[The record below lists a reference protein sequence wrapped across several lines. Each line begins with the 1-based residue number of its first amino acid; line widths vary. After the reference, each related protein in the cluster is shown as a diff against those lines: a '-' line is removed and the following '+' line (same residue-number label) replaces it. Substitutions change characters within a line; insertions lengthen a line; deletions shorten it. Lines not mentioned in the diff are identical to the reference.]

1 MAAASTS
8 GTPAGMREMM
18 KKATTEMLILFLLRH
33 KEMYTYEMMST
44 IERISDGRLTFN
56 TLYLAIYRLQK
67 NGQVE
72 EARRELSEGNRV
84 RIYFRITGKGRTYYE
99 GLLEQYH
106 LYTGAIND
114 LLEQDATLDLES
126 QDDNAKKIE
135 LKKDGGPD
143 GSVFTVP
150 SGNS

>member
-18 KKATTEMLILFLLRH
+18 KKATTEMLILFLLRQ

-67 NGQVE
+67 NGHVT
-72 EARRELSEGNRV
+72 EARRELSDGNRV
-84 RIYFRITGKGRTYYE
+84 RIFFRITELGREYYE
-99 GLLEQYH
+99 GLVEQYH
-106 LYTGAIND
+106 LYVSAID
-114 LLEQDATLDLES
+114 DILAQDG
-126 QDDNAKKIE
+126 E
-135 LKKDGGPD
+135 LKDLGKDTKS

-150 SGNS
+150 SGN

>member
-33 KEMYTYEMMST
+33 KEMYTYEMMSA
-44 IERISDGRLTFN
+44 IERISDGKLTFN

-67 NGQVE
+67 NGHVE

-84 RIYFRITGKGRTYYE
+84 RIFFRITGKGRTYYE
-99 GLLEQYH
+99 GLVEQYR
-106 LYTGAIND
+106 LYTGAID
-114 LLEQDATLDLES
+114 ALLEQDASLDLEAPEGGS
-126 QDDNAKKIE
+126 RKIE
-135 LKKDGGPD
+135 IRKDGGPD

-150 SGNS
+150 SGNN